1 MATIDETRE
10 RLAYLAYS
18 GGWSAVRF
26 MPERAAY
33 ATFRAIADSEWLRSG
48 RGVQRLE
55 ANLGRLLPPGRNP
68 RMVSRAGMRSYL
80 RYWCDAFRLPD
91 WSPDRIRSMVRF
103 VDRENVQ
110 RHIDAGRGVV
120 SPLPHMANWDLAG
133 AFVTLEGIPVTT
145 VAERLRPEA
154 LYDRFLEFRQGLG
167 MEILPLTGGDDLFGR
182 LADRAR
188 EPRLVPLLADRDLT
202 ERGIEVTLAGE
213 RIKMP
218 AGPAVLALRTRAALV
233 PVTLWYEGR
242 EPHHTLALRFHPE
255 IPVPRL
261 GTGSEKVALMSQA
274 VADVFTDALRAHP
287 HDWHMLQRVFLA
299 DLDPRRA
306 PTPTSPTSPTS

>member
-1 MATIDETRE
+1 MAALDDTRE

-18 GGWSAVRF
+18 GGWSAVRY

-33 ATFRAIADSEWLRSG
+33 ATFRAVADSEWLRSG

-55 ANLGRLLPPGRNP
+55 ANLSRVLAPGTNP
-68 RMVSRAGMRSYL
+68 RLESRAAMRSYL

-103 VDRENVQ
+103 VGRENLQ
-110 RHIDAGRGVV
+110 RHIDAGRAVI
-120 SPLPHMANWDLAG
+120 SPLPHMANWDLGG
-133 AFVTLEGIPVTT
+133 ASLTLTGVPVTT

-154 LYDRFLEFRQGLG
+154 LYDRFLAFRQGLG
-167 MEILPLTGGDDLFGR
+167 MEILPHTGGDVVGR
-182 LADRAR
+182 LAERAR
-188 EPRLVPLLADRDLT
+188 SPRLIPLLADRDLT
-202 ERGIEVTLAGE
+202 ARGIEVVLAGE

-218 AGPAVLALRTRAALV
+218 AGPAVLALRTRAPLV

-242 EPHHTLALRFHPE
+242 EPRHTLALRFHPE
-255 IPVPRL
+255 IPVPTA
-261 GTGSEKVALMSQA
+261 GTGSEKVAVMSQA
-274 VADVFTDALRAHP
+274 VADVFTEALREHP

-306 PTPTSPTSPTS
+306 PTPAAQDG